1 MAKQNVPFSPAFP
14 YNGNQIIIDSGRV
27 MLNAKDDAILILGNK
42 TIGLSSPGSIN
53 IDTDTS
59 VIVNSPK
66 IKLGI
71 GTNSDHPLVKGDVLV
86 NLLNDWIEIFD
97 IGIIEPLKKSLDI
110 LGFEQTELQMV
121 SNAFE
126 KLTNIVQERKKEL
139 LSQTTYTK

>member
-1 MAKQNVPFSPAFP
+1 MAKQNVPFAPAFP
-14 YNGNQIIIDSGRV
+14 YNGNQIIIDSGRI

-53 IDTDTS
+53 LDTDTS

-71 GTNSDHPLVKGDVLV
+71 GIDSDHPLVKGDVLV
-86 NLLNDWIEIFD
+86 DLLNDWIEIFD
-97 IGIIEPLKKSLDI
+97 IGIINPLKKSLDT

-121 SNAFE
+121 STAFE
-126 KLTNIVQERKKEL
+126 KLTNVVQERKKFL
-139 LSQTTYTK
+139 LSNTTYTK